1 MANVSTKKVA
11 LSGMVGNILEWY
23 DFTLYGYLAV
33 ILSKLFFPSD
43 NEVVSLLASFGAF
56 AVGFFFRPLGSV
68 ILGYI
73 GDKYGRKKALI
84 ISIFLMAFPTFFIG
98 LLPTYNDIG
107 ILAPILLIILRILQG
122 ISTGGEYTTSV
133 SFVVEH
139 SPDEKRGFYGSI
151 NLLGAVIG
159 IMFGSLMG
167 AFLTSVFDKE
177 SLEAFGWRI
186 GFLFGIV
193 LAFVGIFLRRKA
205 EETPIFLAIEEE
217 NKTKNPLLKT
227 FIHHPKEFL
236 TSIIYSSLQG
246 VAFFLLF
253 VYLPTYYQK
262 VLNIKPSTALFINS
276 LAMFVLILM
285 IPIMAYFSDKV
296 GRKPFLLVSTFF
308 YSVSSV
314 FLFKLIL
321 TGDITKIIVAHV
333 LFAVISSGFMAILP
347 TFLIETFP
355 ADVRNTAFSVGYNI
369 ALGIFG
375 GTVPLVATYLISKTQ
390 NPLSPS
396 FYLSAV
402 AFIVFITT
410 LFIKETKNK
419 PLY

>member
-68 ILGYI
+68 ILGYV

-186 GFLFGIV
+186 GFLFGII
-193 LAFVGIFLRRKA
+193 LAFVGVYLRRKA
-205 EETPIFLAIEEE
+205 EETPVFLAIEEE
-217 NKTKNPLLKT
+217 NRTKNPLLKT

-276 LAMFVLILM
+276 LAMFVLTLM
-285 IPIMAYFSDKV
+285 IPIVAYFSDKV
-296 GRKPFLLVSTFF
+296 GRKPFLLVSTFL

-375 GTVPLVATYLISKTQ
+375 GTVPMVATYLISKTQ

-396 FYLSAV
+396 FYLTAV

>member
-43 NEVVSLLASFGAF
+43 NEFASLLASFGAF

-107 ILAPILLIILRILQG
+107 VLAPILLIILRILQG

-139 SPDEKRGFYGSI
+139 SPAEKRGFYGSI

-159 IMFGSLMG
+159 IMFGSLME
-167 AFLTSVFDKE
+167 AFITSIFDKE
-177 SLEAFGWRI
+177 SLETFGWRI

-193 LAFVGIFLRRKA
+193 LAFVGIYLRRKA
-205 EETPIFLAIEEE
+205 EETPVFLAIEEE

-236 TSIIYSSLQG
+236 ISIIYSSLQG

-253 VYLPTYYQK
+253 VYLPTFYQK
-262 VLNIKPSTALFINS
+262 VLKIEPSTALFINS
-276 LAMFVLILM
+276 FAMTVLILL
-285 IPIMAYFSDKV
+285 IPVMAYLSDKV
-296 GRKPFLLVSTFF
+296 GRKLFLLVSTFL

-321 TGDITKIIVAHV
+321 TGDITNIIVAHV

-375 GTVPLVATYLISKTQ
+375 GTVPIVATYLISKTQ

-396 FYLSAV
+396 FYLTAV
-402 AFIVFITT
+402 AFAVFITT

>member
-1 MANVSTKKVA
+1 MANLSTKKVA

-68 ILGYI
+68 ILGYV

-186 GFLFGIV
+186 GFLFGII
-193 LAFVGIFLRRKA
+193 LAFVGVYLRRKA
-205 EETPIFLAIEEE
+205 EETPVFLAIEEE
-217 NKTKNPLLKT
+217 NRTKNPLLKT

-276 LAMFVLILM
+276 LAMFVLTLM
-285 IPIMAYFSDKV
+285 IPIVAYFSDKV
-296 GRKPFLLVSTFF
+296 GRKPFLLVSTFL

-375 GTVPLVATYLISKTQ
+375 GTVPMVATYLISKTQ

-396 FYLSAV
+396 FYLTTV